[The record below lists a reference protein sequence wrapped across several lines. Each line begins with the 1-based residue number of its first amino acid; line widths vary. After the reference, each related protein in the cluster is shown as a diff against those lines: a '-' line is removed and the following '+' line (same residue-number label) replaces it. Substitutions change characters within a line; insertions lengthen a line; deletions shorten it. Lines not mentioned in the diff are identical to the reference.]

1 MNSSLVETQ
10 VLSKQSPKRVET
22 FTSSYMKLYRR
33 SERYL
38 KKLLRENLPEGSRI
52 FLFGSRAK
60 GNFTRGSDIDIGV
73 MAGSVID
80 PKLLVKLI
88 EIIDESFV
96 PFKVDIVDF
105 ETVDESFR
113 DEAMKRIVQW
123 K

>member
-1 MNSSLVETQ
+1 MNSSMVEKQ
-10 VLSKQSPKRVET
+10 VLSKQSPRRVET
-22 FTSSYMKLYRR
+22 FTPSYMKLYRR

-38 KKLLRENLPEGSRI
+38 KKLLRDNLPMGSKI
-52 FLFGSRAK
+52 FLFGSRAR

-73 MAGSVID
+73 MAGSIID
-80 PKLLVKLI
+80 PKLLVKLS

-113 DEAMKRIVQW
+113 EEAMKRIVQW